1 MKRSI
6 ELLNQMID
14 AARTE
19 DAHHIKKNIN
29 KKASSTVGKSWWVFH
44 LESLKEILEAETVG
58 NDKS

>member
-1 MKRSI
+1 MKKST

-14 AARTE
+14 AAKTE
-19 DAHHIKKNIN
+19 DAYHIKRNIN
-29 KKASSTVGKSWWVFH
+29 GKASSTVGKSWWVFH